1 MSETDLDYT
10 AEGYYYV
17 ETDAYLWQGS
27 SVVQE
32 NSESGSSEAVV
43 SLSTSTAFN
52 QSYYITNHWVIPI
65 EGGYCFSCE
74 STGGG
79 GAGQ

>member
-43 SLSTSTAFN
+43 CFQPQPLSTSPTIFRR
-52 QSYYITNHWVIPI
+52 IT
-65 EGGYCFSCE
+65 G
-74 STGGG
+74 
-79 GAGQ
+79 